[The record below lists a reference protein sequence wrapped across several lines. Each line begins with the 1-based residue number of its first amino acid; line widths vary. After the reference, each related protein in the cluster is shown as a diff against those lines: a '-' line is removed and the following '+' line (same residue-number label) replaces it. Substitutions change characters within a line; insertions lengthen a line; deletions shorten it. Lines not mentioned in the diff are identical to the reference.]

1 MTKKATSLRRWHVSL
16 LTGTPAKFLGYVE
29 ARDVGAAIEVAVR
42 KYRISDTLRHKI
54 AYGGRSTGRAI
65 EITPAESAALP
76 ALRIAAPRT
85 PFANTSGQGY
95 ICWRLNRC

>member
-54 AYGGRSTGRAI
+54 AVRREEYR
-65 EITPAESAALP
+65 
-76 ALRIAAPRT
+76 PRHRDH
-85 PFANTSGQGY
+85 SG
-95 ICWRLNRC
+95 